1 MNDEMLNNENEI
13 QFIKL
18 LKSEIP
24 KHDLTIV
31 TDYGHGFITNKA
43 AKIILKL
50 SKFLAVN
57 AQINAMSLAHI
68 VWENIKFALPYN

>member
-43 AKIILKL
+43 AKNNFKIIKIF
-50 SKFLAVN
+50 S
-57 AQINAMSLAHI
+57 S
-68 VWENIKFALPYN
+68 